1 MASEDYESRIAALE
15 LRLANVEALLS
26 KQTSTSPE
34 PVTVSPRQPLPPL
47 GSRADIRSA
56 SAARKPQ
63 AEASIGNIL
72 GWGGAIA
79 FLLAA
84 AYLIRL
90 AIDSGWLTPMRQVAL
105 TALLGFALLG
115 AGFLLRR
122 DNRQYA
128 GLLPA
133 TGIATLFLAIYGGH
147 LYHHIIGVHEAGVA
161 VIIVCIASL
170 LLCRLFDSELY
181 ALFAVAGS
189 YSAPFLLDNPDGSL
203 TDLVVYFSA
212 WGVVFCAF
220 SLWQGRR
227 RIYLLALYLALIG
240 FDVIWQ
246 QQGSGDWMGALIFQA
261 VQFLL
266 FAATTAWFSVRREA
280 PLDSGTAMLH
290 FPPLLLFY
298 FLQYSLLDQH
308 LPHLAPWI
316 SVASLAVVAA
326 LYGIARASLDKP
338 LPGGELL
345 LWGYSALVL
354 LHAGYIESVPQEWA
368 PWVAFVLVPVVA
380 TISIRKDDGLGARW
394 PIWVAVGIIF
404 MANYLRIIFDT
415 DVHQVPAQPL
425 LAIAYALQLYIGYG
439 FCRRQ
444 ATFDR
449 IKPLLLCMGHVCAMA
464 AALHLVDEHIVESAI
479 WGGLAIT
486 CMGLSLPLGDKL
498 LRQSSLAIFAA
509 TAAKVMLYDL
519 SGASPVARIV
529 GLLVLGITFYF
540 GGMLYQ
546 RLLGENRQQ

>member
-1 MASEDYESRIAALE
+1 
-15 LRLANVEALLS
+15 
-26 KQTSTSPE
+26 
-34 PVTVSPRQPLPPL
+34 
-47 GSRADIRSA
+47 
-56 SAARKPQ
+56 
-63 AEASIGNIL
+63 
-72 GWGGAIA
+72 
-79 FLLAA
+79 
-84 AYLIRL
+84 
-90 AIDSGWLTPMRQVAL
+90 MRQIAL
-105 TALLGFALLG
+105 TALLGLALIG
-115 AGFLLRR
+115 AGFPLRR

-147 LYHHIIGVHEAGVA
+147 LYHHIIGAQEAGVA
-161 VIIVCIASL
+161 VIVSL

-203 TDLVVYFSA
+203 TDLVIYFSA

-220 SLWQGRR
+220 SLWQGTRR
-227 RIYLLALYLALIG
+227 VYLLALYLALIG

-246 QQGSGDWMGALIFQA
+246 QQGSDDWMGALIFQA

-280 PLDSGTAMLH
+280 PLDSGTALLH

-308 LPHLAPWI
+308 LPQLAPWI
-316 SVASLAVVAA
+316 SVSSLAVVAA
-326 LYGIARASLDKP
+326 LYGIAQTSLEKP
-338 LPGGELL
+338 LPGGQLL
-345 LWGYSALVL
+345 LWGYAALVL

-368 PWVAFVLVPVVA
+368 PWVAFVMVPVVA
-380 TISIRKDDGLGARW
+380 AVSIRKDDGLGARW
-394 PIWVAVGIIF
+394 PIWVAVGTIF

-415 DVHQVPAQPL
+415 DLQQVTAQPL
-425 LAIAYALQLYIGYG
+425 LAIAYALLLYISYG

-444 ATFDR
+444 VAFDR
-449 IKPLLLCMGHVCAMA
+449 IKPLLLYMGHVCAMA
-464 AALHLVDEHIVESAI
+464 AALHLIGEHIVESAI
-479 WGGLAIT
+479 WSGLAIAS
-486 CMGLSLPLGDKL
+486 MGLSLPLDDKL

-529 GLLVLGITFYF
+529 GLLVLGGTFYF
-540 GGMLYQ
+540 GGLLYQ
-546 RLLGENRQQ
+546 RLVGTSKLQ